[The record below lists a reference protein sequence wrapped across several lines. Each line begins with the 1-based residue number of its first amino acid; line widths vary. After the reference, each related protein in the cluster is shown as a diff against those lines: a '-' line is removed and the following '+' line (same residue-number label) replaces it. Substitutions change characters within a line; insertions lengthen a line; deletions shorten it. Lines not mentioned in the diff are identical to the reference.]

1 MRERG
6 TALAVAVGL
15 ALAGLACAS
24 SESKVV
30 DQYFNA
36 LRANDQ
42 NTLTSFA
49 MVAFDQKV
57 DDWKIV
63 GEGPEVKAP
72 AALPDLV
79 KKQKELQA
87 ELDKNTRDARAWGN
101 DLNVYPKLDQVRQA
115 QQKGTKFPAALQPI
129 ADKWDNFQSED
140 RRLKKAVAE
149 AKAAVEREKR
159 NVSLS
164 ISIGQVD
171 DVESLTGEM
180 LSRDIDLNLTIGGAV
195 KPYTMTLRRYD
206 LKGQSGGGRIMSRW
220 VIQSLTPKG

>member
-6 TALAVAVGL
+6 TPLAVTLGL
-15 ALAGLACAS
+15 AVAGLACS
-24 SESKVV
+24 SAESKVV
-30 DQYFNA
+30 EQYFGA

-42 NTLTSFA
+42 STLTSFA

-63 GEGPEVKAP
+63 AEGAEVKAP
-72 AALPDLV
+72 ATLPDLV
-79 KKQKELQA
+79 KKQTELQA

-115 QQKGTKFPAALQPI
+115 QQKGAKFPAALQPI
-129 ADKWDNFQSED
+129 ADKWDAFQAED

-164 ISIGQVD
+164 IGQVED
-171 DVESLTGEM
+171 IESLTGEV
-180 LSRDIDLNLTIGGAV
+180 LSRDIDVDLTIGGAV

-206 LKGQSGGGRIMSRW
+206 LKGQAGGGRMMSRW
-220 VIQSLTPKG
+220 VIQSLTPKA

>member
-1 MRERG
+1 V
-6 TALAVAVGL
+6 ALSLIVVGL
-15 ALAGLACAS
+15 ACS
-24 SESKVV
+24 SAASKVV

-42 NTLTSFA
+42 TTLTSFA

-57 DDWKIV
+57 DDWKIIA
-63 GEGPEVKAP
+63 EGAEVKAP

-87 ELDKNTRDARAWGN
+87 ELDKNTREARAWGN

-115 QQKGTKFPAALQPI
+115 QQKGTKFPPALQPI
-129 ADKWDNFQSED
+129 ADKWDNFQAED

-164 ISIGQVD
+164 IGQVD
-171 DVESLTGEM
+171 DVETLTGDV
-180 LSRDIDLNLTIGGAV
+180 LSRDIDVDLTIGGAV

-206 LKGQSGGGRIMSRW
+206 LKGQSGGGRMMSRW
-220 VIQSLTPKG
+220 VIQSLTPKA